1 MKEDLSVGSIISRAM
16 QDGIKNLLPVAVNY
30 LLWMITIWIPYIN
43 IGTTIGVSVGLPAKI
58 GRGET
63 IGFTEVFNPEY
74 RKQMGNYF
82 LVEGLAFVGILIGLV
97 LFIVPGIIIGISW
110 MLGTIIAVDQNENP
124 LTALTRS
131 NDATYGKKGTIFLG
145 LLVLGIVVSAILGIL
160 SGVFGAFSEGLSI
173 VVSIVGAAAMA
184 SFQVS
189 AIGYI
194 YRELDDR
201 SQAAE

>member
-43 IGTTIGVSVGLPAKI
+43 IGTTIGVSVGLPAKAA
-58 GRGET
+58 RGEV

-82 LVEGLAFVGILIGLV
+82 LVEGLAFIGILIGLV
-97 LFIVPGIIIGISW
+97 LFIVPGIIIAIGW

-145 LLVLGIVVSAILGIL
+145 LLVLGIVISAIIGIL

-184 SFQVS
+184 SFEVS